1 MNKKANEAYC
11 YYKHQLPDTVCLFRL
26 EDAYVAICDDAAK
39 VANYIPDAKLE
50 ECENHMASLKLPVA
64 DILDIVGILASNG
77 VKTKM
82 IQSRNN
88 LGKFDFPDVK
98 TLEDERN
105 ADY

>member
-11 YYKHQLPDTVCLFRL
+11 YYKRQMPDTVCLFRL
-26 EDAYVAICDDAAK
+26 EEVYVVIGDDAVR
-39 VANYIPDAKLE
+39 VANLIPDVKLE
-50 ECENHMASLKLPVA
+50 EFDNHMASLKLPVA
-64 DILDIVGILASNG
+64 DILDIVGILAENG

-98 TLEDERN
+98 MLENERN

>member
-11 YYKHQLPDTVCLFRL
+11 YYKRQMPDTVCLFHL
-26 EDAYVAICDDAAK
+26 EDCYVALSDDAVR
-39 VANYIPDAKLE
+39 VANYISHARLE
-50 ECENHMASLKLPVA
+50 EFDNQMASLKLPVA

-82 IQSRNN
+82 VQSRNN

-98 TLEDERN
+98 TLENEQN

>member
-11 YYKHQLPDTVCLFRL
+11 YYKRQMPDTVCLFRL
-26 EDAYVAICDDAAK
+26 EETYVAVGDDAVQ
-39 VANYIPDAKLE
+39 VANYIPDATLE
-50 ECENHMASLKLPVA
+50 EFDNQMASLKLPVA

-98 TLEDERN
+98 TLENEQN

>member
-11 YYKHQLPDTVCLFRL
+11 YYKRQMPDTVCLFRL
-26 EDAYVAICDDAAK
+26 EGYYVAVGDDAVR
-39 VANYIPDAKLE
+39 VANYIPDATLE
-50 ECENHMASLKLPVA
+50 EFDNQMASLKLPVA

-88 LGKFDFPDVK
+88 LGKFAFPDVK
-98 TLEDERN
+98 TLENEQN

>member
-1 MNKKANEAYC
+1 
-11 YYKHQLPDTVCLFRL
+11 
-26 EDAYVAICDDAAK
+26 
-39 VANYIPDAKLE
+39 
-50 ECENHMASLKLPVA
+50 MASLKLPVA

>member
-11 YYKHQLPDTVCLFRL
+11 YYKRQMPNTVCLFRL
-26 EDAYVAICDDAAK
+26 DDCYVVLGDDAVR
-39 VANYIPDAKLE
+39 VANYIPDATLE
-50 ECENHMASLKLPVA
+50 EFDNQMTSLKLPVA
-64 DILDIVGILASNG
+64 DILDTVGILASNG

>member
-1 MNKKANEAYC
+1 MDKKANEAYC
-11 YYKHQLPDTVCLFRL
+11 YYKQQLPDAVCLFRL
-26 EDAYVAICDDAAK
+26 EDAYVAICDDAVK
-39 VANYIPDAKLE
+39 VANYIPDTKLE
-50 ECENHMASLKLPVA
+50 ACENNMACLKLPVA

-88 LGKFDFPDVK
+88 FGKFDFPDVK

>member
-11 YYKHQLPDTVCLFRL
+11 YYKRQMPDTVCLFRL
-26 EDAYVAICDDAAK
+26 EETYVAVGDDAVR
-39 VANYIPDAKLE
+39 VANYIPDATLE
-50 ECENHMASLKLPVA
+50 EFDNQMASLKLPVA

-98 TLEDERN
+98 TLENEQN

>member
-1 MNKKANEAYC
+1 M
-11 YYKHQLPDTVCLFRL
+11 PDTVCLFRL
-26 EDAYVAICDDAAK
+26 EEVYVVIGDDAVR
-39 VANYIPDAKLE
+39 VANLIPDVKLE
-50 ECENHMASLKLPVA
+50 EFDNHMASLKLPVA
-64 DILDIVGILASNG
+64 DILDIVGILAENG

-98 TLEDERN
+98 MLENERN

>member
-11 YYKHQLPDTVCLFRL
+11 YYKRQMPDTVCLFHL
-26 EDAYVAICDDAAK
+26 EDYYVALCDDAVR
-39 VANYIPDAKLE
+39 VANHIPDAKLE
-50 ECENHMASLKLPVA
+50 EFDNQMTSLKLPVA
-64 DILDIVGILASNG
+64 NILDIVGILASNG
-77 VKTKM
+77 VKTKI

-98 TLEDERN
+98 TLENEQK

>member
-11 YYKHQLPDTVCLFRL
+11 YYKRQMPDTVCLFRL
-26 EDAYVAICDDAAK
+26 EDCYVALCDDAVR
-39 VANYIPDAKLE
+39 VANYIPDARLE
-50 ECENHMASLKLPVA
+50 EFDNQMASLKLPVT

-77 VKTKM
+77 VKAKM

-88 LGKFDFPDVK
+88 LGKFEFPDVK
-98 TLEDERN
+98 TLENEKN

>member
-11 YYKHQLPDTVCLFRL
+11 YYKWQLPDTVCLFRL
-26 EDAYVAICDDAAK
+26 ENTYVALCDDAVR
-39 VANYIPDAKLE
+39 VANYIPDATLE
-50 ECENHMASLKLPVA
+50 ESENHIASLRLPVA

-98 TLEDERN
+98 TLEDEQN

>member
-11 YYKHQLPDTVCLFRL
+11 YYKRQLPDTVCLFRL
-26 EDAYVAICDDAAK
+26 EDAYVALSDDAVR
-39 VANYIPDAKLE
+39 VANYIPDARLE
-50 ECENHMASLKLPVA
+50 ESENHIACLRLPVA

-77 VKTKM
+77 AKTKT

-98 TLEDERN
+98 TLEDEQN

>member
-11 YYKHQLPDTVCLFRL
+11 YYKRQMPDTVCLFHL
-26 EDAYVAICDDAAK
+26 EDYCVALCDDAVR
-39 VANYIPDAKLE
+39 VANYIPNAKLE
-50 ECENHMASLKLPVA
+50 EFDNQMASLKLPVA
-64 DILDIVGILASNG
+64 NILDIVGILASNG
-77 VKTKM
+77 VKTKI

-98 TLEDERN
+98 TLENEQN